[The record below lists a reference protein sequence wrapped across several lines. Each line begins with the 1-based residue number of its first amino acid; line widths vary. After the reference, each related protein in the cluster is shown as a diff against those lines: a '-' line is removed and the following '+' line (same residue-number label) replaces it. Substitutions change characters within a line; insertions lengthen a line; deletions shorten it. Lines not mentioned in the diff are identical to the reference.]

1 MGTWECVPESDNE
14 SVTEKDI
21 KKSVVV
27 EYFQRIR
34 TQGGF

>member
-1 MGTWECVPESDNE
+1 MGTWEWVLESDNE
-14 SVTEKDI
+14 WVTEKDI

-27 EYFQRIR
+27 EKFQSIR